1 MTIEQQEVTFK
12 DIFIDVY
19 WEQKINSWNSV
30 WLIFWV
36 IYTTLL
42 FFWKI
47 AFKEMLTE
55 EMGFEAAANRLEL
68 LCVSH
73 APK

>member
-1 MTIEQQEVTFK
+1 MVNFLGNLHYLTC
-12 DIFIDVY
+12 
-19 WEQKINSWNSV
+19 
-30 WLIFWV
+30 
-36 IYTTLL
+36 

-47 AFKEMLTE
+47 ALKEMLTE